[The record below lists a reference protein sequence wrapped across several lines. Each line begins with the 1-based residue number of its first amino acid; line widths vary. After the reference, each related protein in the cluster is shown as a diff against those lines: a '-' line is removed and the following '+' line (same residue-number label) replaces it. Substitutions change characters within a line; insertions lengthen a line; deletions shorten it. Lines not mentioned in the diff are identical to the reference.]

1 MEGVFVFLGRSEP
14 VSSDV
19 SRPVLP
25 DLRREKVQ
33 DGEMPPSMLKCFPQ
47 ATHNHDVREIPEVV
61 KQAFTEA
68 CNGKDFMSVSD
79 VVSFLN
85 RSSGEDYITEAQAE
99 TLLGK
104 SKKDGSDRHLHN
116 LFHHHKK
123 SGTAKEGLDILGF
136 MKLLLSPE
144 VNSILKPKEKSHD
157 MTQPLSHYYV
167 HTSHNS
173 YLTGNQLTSKCST
186 APIIDA
192 LTQGCRVIELDCWE
206 RRGKIKVLHGGTLTK
221 PVKFSDCIKAIKEHA
236 FVASDYPVI
245 ITIENHL
252 PEKLQIEAAKIMKD
266 ILGELLFIPSPE
278 ERPPLEFL
286 SPEALKGK
294 IIISDKPLREP
305 AEEQVEEDP
314 EGAVETAETVIHRGD
329 SSPEV
334 DPKHRHP
341 KVDKKTLEKVAKAYE
356 SATPDVEIPL
366 TQEFQDLLYIH
377 CEKPSEMKEKQV
389 KGGPLKPG
397 DRAIMANLSEPQLKN
412 FIKTHPGS
420 VIEYTRMNM
429 GRMYPFGLRFDSSNA
444 DPTWAW
450 SHGFQ
455 MAALNLQG
463 KDRPAWLGQGF
474 FLANGGCGYV
484 RKPDFLLPED
494 STDYEQILNQLP
506 KLVLKVTVLL
516 GTHWHTHFDYFKKPD
531 FYVKVALHGIPT
543 DALKKRTQTSAANK
557 EPHWEDEEFEFP
569 IRVPDIAILR
579 FEVWEH
585 DRASFDDFVGQA
597 CLPVSEI
604 RRGIRVVQLRS
615 KKGKLRS
622 SKLLVNLKL
631 ESLDVSQPTNSAQ

>member
-1 MEGVFVFLGRSEP
+1 MA
-14 VSSDV
+14 
-19 SRPVLP
+19 
-25 DLRREKVQ
+25 
-33 DGEMPPSMLKCFPQ
+33 PPIFKCFPQ
-47 ATHNHDVREIPEVV
+47 APHYHDVRSTPEVV

-68 CNGKDFMSVSD
+68 CNGKEYMSVAD
-79 VVSFLN
+79 VISYMN
-85 RSSGEDYITEAQAE
+85 RAQGDDHMTEAQAE
-99 TLLGK
+99 ALLGK
-104 SKKDGSDRHLHN
+104 LKDGSDNHLHN

-123 SGTAKEGLDILGF
+123 GGTANGGLDLAGF
-136 MKLLLSPE
+136 VKLLLSPD

-173 YLTGNQLTSKCST
+173 YLTGNQLTSRSST
-186 APIIDA
+186 SPIIDA
-192 LTQGCRVIELDCWE
+192 LKNGCRVIELDCWE

-221 PVKFSDCIKAIKEHA
+221 PVKFDACIKAIKENA

-252 PEKLQIEAAKIMKD
+252 PGELQIQAAKIMKN
-266 ILGELLFIPSPE
+266 ILGELLFIPSPD

-305 AEEQVEEDP
+305 VEEQLEEDP
-314 EGAVETAETVIHRGD
+314 EGAVETAETMLQRGD
-329 SSPEV
+329 SSPEL
-334 DPKHRHP
+334 DPKNRKVHP
-341 KVDKKTLEKVAKAYE
+341 GRLKVDKKALERAAKAYE
-356 SATPDVEIPL
+356 AATPDIDIPL
-366 TQEFQDLLYIH
+366 TQEFEELLYIH

-412 FIKTHPGS
+412 FIKTHPAS

-444 DPTWAW
+444 DPMWAW

-463 KDRPAWLGQGF
+463 KDRPAWIGQGF
-474 FLANGGCGYV
+474 FLANGACGYV
-484 RKPDFLLPED
+484 RKPEVLLPE
-494 STDYEQILNQLP
+494 SSLDYEQILNLLP
-506 KLVLKVTVLL
+506 KLNLKVTVLL

-531 FYVKVALHGIPT
+531 FYVKVAVHGIPP
-543 DALKKRTQTSAANK
+543 DSLKKKTQVATSNK
-557 EPHWEDEEFEFP
+557 EPHWEDEQFEFP

-579 FEVWEH
+579 FEVWEY
-585 DRASFDDFVGQA
+585 DRMNPDDFVGQA
-597 CLPVSEI
+597 CLPVNEI
-604 RRGIRVVQLRS
+604 RSGIRVVQLRS

-622 SKLLVNLKL
+622 SKLLCDLKL
-631 ESLDVSQPTNSAQ
+631 EYVDGSQPTNGAH